1 MIISNDAGKATDKF
15 QQLFMTETLNK
26 LRNRRKLP
34 QRNESHK

>member
-1 MIISNDAGKATDKF
+1 MIISNDAEKATDKF

-34 QRNESHK
+34 QHNESHK